1 MIISRMIC
9 VQRHKLATFDPND
22 CISTKIME
30 ESQYKECDNICL
42 PIIMQ
47 SFARL
52 GNSNNS
58 WPICEKAEE
67 NACMIKPMFN
77 KMLSSSKA

>member
-1 MIISRMIC
+1 MEFTSKTNC
-9 VQRHKLATFDPND
+9 TASQQTFYD

-30 ESQYKECDNICL
+30 ESQYKECNNICL

-52 GNSNNS
+52 GSSNNS